1 MATTSSETLTYSV
14 AEEDANGRLDRFL
27 SEKAPLSRNRV
38 KSLIEAGGVTIQ
50 GHVVTSPSKKL
61 LVDQAVSVTV
71 PALEDP
77 VPQAQEIPLD
87 IVFEDEDVVVL
98 NKPAGLVVHPAA
110 GHPDS
115 TLVNALL
122 AHCGESLSGIGGVK
136 RPGIVHRLDK
146 GTSGLMVVAKND
158 QAHQHLSQQFSDR
171 TLSRRYLA
179 FVWGIPKV
187 LEGTLEASIGR
198 SPRHRQKMALRTS
211 GGKPAITHFEV
222 QEIFKPNACLVE
234 CRLETGRTHQ
244 IRVHMTEFGHSLLG
258 DPLYG
263 RPPRGIAPPFRD
275 KIRELTEDGH
285 RPALHAYRL
294 KFVHP
299 SSEKKMSFKVD
310 LPEDLETLY
319 AFLQSGEGT

>member
-1 MATTSSETLTYSV
+1 MSPSANEIYTYTVSEDDGSP
-14 AEEDANGRLDRFL
+14 RIDRFL
-27 SEKAPLSRNRV
+27 SENAPLSRSRL
-38 KSLIEAGGVTIQ
+38 KALIESQAVTVDTK
-50 GHVVTSPSKKL
+50 VVTTPSKKL
-61 LVDQAVSVTV
+61 VLNQIVEVVV
-71 PALEDP
+71 PDLEDP
-77 VPQAQEIPLD
+77 LPKPQDIPLD
-87 IVFEDEDVVVL
+87 IVYEDEDVIVV
-98 NKPAGLVVHPAA
+98 NKEAGLVVHPAA

-122 AHCGESLSGIGGVK
+122 AHCGDSLSGIGGVK

-158 QAHQHLSQQFSDR
+158 KAHQHLSAQFSDR
-171 TLSRRYLA
+171 TLSRKYLA

-187 LEGTLEASIGR
+187 LEGTLEANIGR
-198 SPRHRQKMALRTS
+198 STRHRQKMALRTA

-222 QEIFKPNACLVE
+222 QEIFKPNAALVE
-234 CRLETGRTHQ
+234 CSLETGRTHQ

-275 KIRELTEDGH
+275 KIRSLTEDAT
-285 RPALHAYRL
+285 RPALHAYKI

-299 SSEKKMSFKVD
+299 TTEKKMSFKVD
-310 LPEDLETLY
+310 LPEDLQNLY
-319 AFLQSGEGT
+319 SFLQGIET

>member
-1 MATTSSETLTYSV
+1 MPASSNEIYTFTV
-14 AEEDANGRLDRFL
+14 TEEDGCPRIDRFL
-27 SEKAPLSRNRV
+27 SEKAPLSRSRL
-38 KSLIEAGGVTIQ
+38 KALIEGQAVTVNNQ
-50 GHVVTSPSKKL
+50 VVTTPSKKL
-61 LVDQAVSVTV
+61 AFSQVVEVVV
-71 PALEDP
+71 PDLEDP
-77 VPQAQEIPLD
+77 LPEPQDIPLD
-87 IVFEDEDVVVL
+87 IVYEDDDIIVV
-98 NKPAGLVVHPAA
+98 NKEPGLVVHPAA

-122 AHCGESLSGIGGVK
+122 AHCGDSLSGIGGVR

-158 QAHQHLSQQFSDR
+158 KAHQHLSEQFSDR
-171 TLSRRYLA
+171 TLSRKYLA

-187 LEGTLEASIGR
+187 LEGTLEANIGR
-198 SPRHRQKMALRTS
+198 SPRHRQKMALRTT
-211 GGKPAITHFEV
+211 GGKPATTHFEV

-275 KIRELTEDGH
+275 KIRSLTEDAT
-285 RPALHAYRL
+285 RPALHAYKI
-294 KFVHP
+294 KFIHP
-299 SSEKKMSFKVD
+299 ETGKKISFKVD
-310 LPEDLETLY
+310 LPGDLQTLY
-319 AFLQSGEGT
+319 SFLQSEEF